1 MILYAMIA
9 DPKTNKCFVGLGT
22 DEEFYK
28 SLGMTKMDVAQA
40 WDGNWYRAGFVP
52 EKPASVEKEETL
64 ANLKS
69 QLETLDEK
77 SNRSMRAI
85 LAGTATESDRTF
97 LANLEAQATELR
109 QQIHN
114 LGGIL

>member
-28 SLGMTKMDVAQA
+28 SLGMTRMDVEQA
-40 WDGNWYRAGFVP
+40 WDGSWYRAGFVP
-52 EKPASVEKEETL
+52 EKPESVEKEETL
-64 ANLKS
+64 ANLKAK
-69 QLETLDEK
+69 LETIDEK

-85 LAGTATESDRTF
+85 LAGTATEEDRTY
-97 LANLEAQATELR
+97 LTGLETQANDLR
-109 QQIHN
+109 RQIRE
-114 LGGIL
+114 LGGSL